1 MNGYEKEVKKI
12 LKKHRNLSERQKDHM
27 NIGEKR
33 VVNLSL
39 CHIIVNQDSQQMQS

>member
-12 LKKHRNLSERQKDHM
+12 KSITGNLSELQKDRM

-33 VVNLSL
+33 VVNL
-39 CHIIVNQDSQQMQS
+39 